1 MTDRTE
7 NLLLEIAR
15 CPHVATC
22 LTRDGIDHPCSTIVR
37 SQWAVGI
44 VDHQLPEPWSG
55 RIDSAPILFVSS
67 NPSIRPDDTP
77 SWSDQEITDY
87 FSNRYGGGR
96 KQWTKDGKSSLLK
109 DGSYAEKTSHFRAE
123 VAARAGE
130 LLGRKARAG
139 IDYVLTEVVHC
150 KSKAETGV
158 KEARDECVAR
168 YLKRVLECAAA
179 NVIVVLGSHAAKSV
193 RTHLGILDRTTVHG
207 PFTLGGLERFL
218 LFMPHPS
225 AFGPRK
231 FARHLLKGELER
243 VRSFLDPAYRDMAG
257 RNLREQ

>member
-1 MTDRTE
+1 MSNRTA

-15 CPHVATC
+15 CPNVAIC
-22 LTRDGIDHPCSTIVR
+22 LTRAGTDHPCSTIVR
-37 SQWAVGI
+37 SQWAIGI
-44 VDHQLPEPWSG
+44 TDHQVPKPWSG
-55 RIDSAPILFVSS
+55 HIESAPILFVSS
-67 NPSIRPDDTP
+67 NPSIRPDEDYP
-77 SWSDQEITDY
+77 GSVWSDGEIVDY

-96 KQWTKDGKSSLLK
+96 KNWTKNGKQSLLK
-109 DGSYAEKTSHFRAE
+109 DGTYATNTSHFRAE

-130 LLGRKARAG
+130 LLGRKARPG

-179 NVIVVLGSHAAKSV
+179 KVIVVLGPHAAKAV
-193 RTHLGILDRTTVHG
+193 RTYLGILDRTTVHG
-207 PFTLGGLERFL
+207 PFTLGGLERLL

-231 FARHLLKGELER
+231 FARHLSEDELER
-243 VRSFLDPAYRDMAG
+243 VRRLIRSAKTVSFS
-257 RNLREQ
+257 